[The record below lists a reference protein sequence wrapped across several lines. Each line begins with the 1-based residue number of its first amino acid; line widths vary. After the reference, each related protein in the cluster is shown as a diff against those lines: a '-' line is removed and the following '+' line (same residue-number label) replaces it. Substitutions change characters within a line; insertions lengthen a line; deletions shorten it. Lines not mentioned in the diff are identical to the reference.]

1 MAVAA
6 EAMSGTHHNKPDNPD
21 RTGHTIVCVLSVR
34 TPSRTVSGQ
43 CPAECPAYPPC
54 QVLRPAKAEAEARE
68 LGLIT
73 DGNVDGG
80 AQ

>member
-1 MAVAA
+1 M
-6 EAMSGTHHNKPDNPD
+6 
-21 RTGHTIVCVLSVR
+21 CVLSVR